1 MPLGVFKVIM
11 GGLVVPNVMLNLFF
25 IAFGY
30 QGSPTLDLIFQI
42 VQLSE
47 IMFFIEIVQHFFT
60 SYRDTETFE
69 NVYVLKKIARN
80 YIINESFVLH
90 FIAMFPFAFVLNVTD
105 EQLYRNLLTFKM
117 VRIIRCNSEFIPEE
131 TLLNLM
137 SNIYSVQDRD
147 DKIANDRLTININKI
162 VKQVLQTLLIT
173 YILGLFWF
181 RFSDRWQEFFS
192 DQSDEETW
200 VVTFYLRRPAFE

>member
-1 MPLGVFKVIM
+1 MIM
-11 GGLVVPNVMLNLFF
+11 GGIVVPNVMLNLFF

-30 QGSPTLDLIFQI
+30 KGGPELDFIFSI

-47 IMFFIEIVQHFFT
+47 IMFLFEIIQHFFT

-69 NVYVLKKIARN
+69 NVYILKKIARN

-90 FIAMFPFAFVLNVTD
+90 FIAVFPFTFVLNVTD
-105 EQLYRNLLTFKM
+105 EQQYRNFLTLKM

-137 SNIYSVQDRD
+137 SNIYTVQDRD

-162 VKQVLQTLLIT
+162 VKQILQTLLIT

-200 VVTFYLRRPAFE
+200 VVMFNLRRPAYE

>member
-1 MPLGVFKVIM
+1 
-11 GGLVVPNVMLNLFF
+11 
-25 IAFGY
+25 
-30 QGSPTLDLIFQI
+30 
-42 VQLSE
+42 
-47 IMFFIEIVQHFFT
+47 MFFFEIVQHFFT

-90 FIAMFPFAFVLNVTD
+90 FIAVFPFAFVMNISDPQV
-105 EQLYRNLLTFKM
+105 YRNLLTMKM

-147 DKIANDRLTININKI
+147 DKIANDRLIININKI
-162 VKQVLQTLLIT
+162 VKQVLMTLLIT

-181 RFSDRWQEFFS
+181 RFSDEWQSFFS
-192 DQSDEETW
+192 D
-200 VVTFYLRRPAFE
+200 

>member
-1 MPLGVFKVIM
+1 
-11 GGLVVPNVMLNLFF
+11 
-25 IAFGY
+25 
-30 QGSPTLDLIFQI
+30 
-42 VQLSE
+42 
-47 IMFFIEIVQHFFT
+47 MFFFEIVQHFFT

-90 FIAMFPFAFVLNVTD
+90 FIAVFPFAFVMNISDPQV
-105 EQLYRNLLTFKM
+105 YRNLLTMKM

-147 DKIANDRLTININKI
+147 DKIANDRLIININKI
-162 VKQVLQTLLIT
+162 VK
-173 YILGLFWF
+173 
-181 RFSDRWQEFFS
+181 
-192 DQSDEETW
+192 
-200 VVTFYLRRPAFE
+200 